1 MKKVLYM
8 ALAAALLCSCGK
20 NSDPEKPIEKPDPS
34 VVPAP
39 PEEII
44 SNNTFVVDYFTD
56 MKDSESY
63 FSKRD
68 VNVAKE
74 YILGDAGKN
83 SVMYFFD
90 RMDFTVGKTTPAV
103 KMCTNKKIYPFFAQ
117 QEASGSGV
125 IKGCG
130 IITKTSI
137 SDFDGLYDA
146 SVFMSGANIHIQ
158 CGIPGRTTFYTSR
171 IDKIAQLTEIFSKKA
186 QKLSADAVIIGRVK
200 NGLEKELEQVVAGQ
214 CCRAFIVTGTAG
226 WSLYVICPPE
236 YVCRSAESKSLV
248 NLDYY
253 KITIEKIK
261 L

>member
-20 NSDPEKPIEKPDPS
+20 NSDPEKPVDKPNPS

-83 SVMYFFD
+83 SVMFFFD
-90 RMDFTVGKTTPAV
+90 RMDFTVGKTSPAV
-103 KMCTNKKIYPFFAQ
+103 KMCTA
-117 QEASGSGV
+117 GSKRKRCHQRMRNHHQD
-125 IKGCG
+125 I
-130 IITKTSI
+130 
-137 SDFDGLYDA
+137 DFRLRR
-146 SVFMSGANIHIQ
+146 
-158 CGIPGRTTFYTSR
+158 P
-171 IDKIAQLTEIFSKKA
+171 L
-186 QKLSADAVIIGRVK
+186 
-200 NGLEKELEQVVAGQ
+200 
-214 CCRAFIVTGTAG
+214 
-226 WSLYVICPPE
+226 
-236 YVCRSAESKSLV
+236 
-248 NLDYY
+248 
-253 KITIEKIK
+253 
-261 L
+261 

>member
-1 MKKVLYM
+1 M

-74 YILGDAGKN
+74 YILGDVGRN

-90 RMDFTVGKTTPAV
+90 RMDFTVGKTSPAV
-103 KMCTNKKIYPFFAQ
+103 KMCTNMKIYPFFAQ

-130 IITKTSI
+130 IITKTST
-137 SDFDGLYDA
+137 A
-146 SVFMSGANIHIQ
+146 SMIRPYS
-158 CGIPGRTTFYTSR
+158 
-171 IDKIAQLTEIFSKKA
+171 
-186 QKLSADAVIIGRVK
+186 
-200 NGLEKELEQVVAGQ
+200 
-214 CCRAFIVTGTAG
+214 
-226 WSLYVICPPE
+226 
-236 YVCRSAESKSLV
+236 
-248 NLDYY
+248 
-253 KITIEKIK
+253 
-261 L
+261 

>member
-1 MKKVLYM
+1 M

-74 YILGDAGKN
+74 YILGDVGRN

-90 RMDFTVGKTTPAV
+90 RMDFTVGKTSPAV
-103 KMCTNKKIYPFFAQ
+103 KMCTNMKIYP
-117 QEASGSGV
+117 EAVS
-125 IKGCG
+125 
-130 IITKTSI
+130 
-137 SDFDGLYDA
+137 
-146 SVFMSGANIHIQ
+146 
-158 CGIPGRTTFYTSR
+158 
-171 IDKIAQLTEIFSKKA
+171 SK
-186 QKLSADAVIIGRVK
+186 D
-200 NGLEKELEQVVAGQ
+200 
-214 CCRAFIVTGTAG
+214 
-226 WSLYVICPPE
+226 
-236 YVCRSAESKSLV
+236 AESSPRHRFQTSTASM
-248 NLDYY
+248 
-253 KITIEKIK
+253 IRPCS
-261 L
+261 